1 MNTLWTTCLLMA
13 LGAQPVETSP
23 TASTRLYVR
32 TIPPGV
38 DTPLTATHKDTAVQD
53 VLTMALKDLDL
64 TYTVTDDVLLVT
76 WPDFE
81 SYHLTWAIY
90 PVGDLVTAGRSA
102 EALIQML
109 TTTVAPQSWEAV
121 GGPGAVRGIRGV
133 TQALVITQSCDV
145 HRQIAALLAQLR
157 RP

>member
-1 MNTLWTTCLLMA
+1 M
-13 LGAQPVETSP
+13 
-23 TASTRLYVR
+23 
-32 TIPPGV
+32 
-38 DTPLTATHKDTAVQD
+38 PLTATFKDVALQD
-53 VLTMALKDLDL
+53 VLTMVLKDVDL

-76 WPDFE
+76 TPDFE

-102 EALIQML
+102 EELIQML
-109 TTTVAPQSWEAV
+109 TTTVAPESWEAV